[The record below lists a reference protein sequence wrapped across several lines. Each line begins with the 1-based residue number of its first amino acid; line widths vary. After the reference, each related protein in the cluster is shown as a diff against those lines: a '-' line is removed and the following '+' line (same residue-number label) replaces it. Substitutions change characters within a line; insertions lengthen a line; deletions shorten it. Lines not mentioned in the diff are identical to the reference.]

1 MKKLLATGHNG
12 FVGQAMARYLHDSI
26 QNRDVQWCSPQR
38 PYDMCNVVTV
48 RDLLEEHRPDWVLH
62 LAAQSHVPTAMAS
75 PAATLLVN
83 TVGTANLLQVL
94 TDIQFKGRL
103 LYVSSADVYGA
114 VPAAMLPVN
123 ETWVPAPRNPY
134 ASSKL
139 AAEMLCLQWARSH
152 PLDVVIARPFNHTG
166 AGQDIQFAL
175 PAFAKAVVEIAV
187 GRHAPYIQTGDLDVT
202 RDFSDV
208 RDVVAAYLSL
218 FRRGRSSE
226 IYNVCSGREYRLS
239 QVLDDIMRLAKV
251 QADTARDPTR
261 LRPAEQRRM
270 CGDPGKIAS
279 ETGWSPVYNFEQTL
293 QQLLDHWLQEFQG

>member
-1 MKKLLATGHNG
+1 MKKLLATGHKG
-12 FVGQAMARYLHDSI
+12 FVGQAMASHLRASVQDH
-26 QNRDVQWCSPQR
+26 DVQWCSPQQS
-38 PYDMCNVVTV
+38 YDMCDVATV
-48 RDLLEEHRPDWVLH
+48 RALLEEHRPDWVLH
-62 LAAQSHVPTAMAS
+62 LAAQSHVPTAMNN

-94 TDIQFKGRL
+94 TDMQFKGRL

-114 VPAAMLPVN
+114 VPAAMLPVS

-139 AAEMLCLQWARSH
+139 AAEMLCLQWARSY

-175 PAFAKAVVEIAV
+175 PAFAKAVAEIAV

-208 RDVVAAYLSL
+208 RDVVAAYLLL
-218 FRRGRSSE
+218 FRRGRSNE

-239 QVLDDIMRLAKV
+239 QVLDEIMRLAKV

-270 CGDPGKIAS
+270 CGDPGKITS
-279 ETGWSPVYNFEQTL
+279 ETGWSPVYNFEETL
-293 QQLLDHWLQEFQG
+293 QQLLDQWLQEFQG